1 MTPAPLRRVAVVG
14 AGAWGTTIASLLAA
28 RTEVVLWAR
37 EEDVVVSIDAHH
49 RNDRFLPDRALHPAL
64 RATGSLD
71 DALAGAEAVFLA
83 VPAQHLRG
91 VLVRARDSIGS
102 ATAVL
107 SLAKGIEEGSG
118 LRMTEVVAEVLVDHP
133 PRLVGAVSGP
143 NIAGQVHDGLPAAT
157 VVALADRAAAG
168 AVQETL
174 MAPTL
179 RVYTNPDVVGC
190 EVGGAVKNVIALAAG
205 MADGLELGENALAAV
220 VTRGLAEMTRF
231 GVALG
236 ADPLTFLGLAGIGDL
251 MVTCHSRS
259 SRNHQV
265 GARLGRGEDLASIL
279 AATSAV
285 AEGVRSC
292 RPVLTLGGR
301 HGVELPICEQV
312 GEVLAGRASGETAV
326 AALFGRL
333 PAAELHDMAPGPT
346 TGPTTS

>member
-1 MTPAPLRRVAVVG
+1 MTAARRGRVAVVG
-14 AGAWGTTIASLLAA
+14 AGAWGTTVASLLAA

-37 EEDVVVSIDAHH
+37 EEDVVASVGAHH
-49 RNDRFLPDRALHPAL
+49 RNDRFLPGRALHPAL
-64 RATGSLD
+64 RATGSLA
-71 DALAGAEAVFLA
+71 DALDGAGLVLFA

-91 VLVRARDSIGS
+91 VLERARPSIDP
-102 ATAVL
+102 TAPVL

-118 LRMTEVVAEVLVDHP
+118 RRMTEVVGEVLADHP
-133 PRLVGAVSGP
+133 RHLVGAVSGP

-157 VVALADRAAAG
+157 VVALADEQAAR
-168 AVQETL
+168 AVQATL

-190 EVGGAVKNVIALAAG
+190 EVGGAVKNVVALAAG
-205 MADGLELGENALAAV
+205 MAAGLELGENALAAV
-220 VTRGLAEMTRF
+220 VTRGLAEMTRL

-265 GARLGRGEDLASIL
+265 GARLGGGEDLDSIL
-279 AATSAV
+279 GSMSAV

-292 RPVLTLGGR
+292 RPVLALGGR
-301 HGVELPICEQV
+301 HGVDLPICEQV
-312 GEVLAGRASGETAV
+312 GEVLAGRTTAAAAV
-326 AALFGRL
+326 DALFGRR
-333 PAAELHDMAPGPT
+333 PAAELHDLAPGP
-346 TGPTTS
+346 PPA